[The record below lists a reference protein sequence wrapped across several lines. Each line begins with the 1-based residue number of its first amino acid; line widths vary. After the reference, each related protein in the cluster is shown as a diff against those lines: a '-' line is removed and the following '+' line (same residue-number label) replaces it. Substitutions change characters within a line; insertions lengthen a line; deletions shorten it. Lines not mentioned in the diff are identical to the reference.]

1 MKKYKIEKFYGGWFL
16 YKRIW
21 WCPFLWKT
29 IDVYFS
35 WQECITKIGELES
48 FVEIVEY
55 NETNNNQDIQI

>member
-35 WQECITKIGELES
+35 RHECLMKIGELEA
-48 FVEIVEY
+48 FVEIVE
-55 NETNNNQDIQI
+55 